1 MSRKKLPLAWY
12 CSASTLE
19 LSQQLLGKYL
29 VRDSKEG
36 RTAGMIVETEAY
48 VGTTDRACHA
58 FDGRRSAR
66 NETMYAAPGTSY
78 VYICYGIHHL
88 FNVVVQKEGDPHAV
102 LIRALEPEEGMHLM
116 LQRRG
121 LDKPA
126 FRLTKGP
133 GSLSVA
139 MDIDKEL
146 NGVMLHQNRLWI
158 EDRGVLLPDSAIAA
172 GPRVGVKGAG
182 PEAAA
187 KPWRFW
193 LEGNPWVSRWVP

>member
-66 NETMYAAPGTSY
+66 NETMYAAPGIGLAA
-78 VYICYGIHHL
+78 VQVGIL
-88 FNVVVQKEGDPHAV
+88 
-102 LIRALEPEEGMHLM
+102 
-116 LQRRG
+116 
-121 LDKPA
+121 
-126 FRLTKGP
+126 
-133 GSLSVA
+133 
-139 MDIDKEL
+139 
-146 NGVMLHQNRLWI
+146 
-158 EDRGVLLPDSAIAA
+158 
-172 GPRVGVKGAG
+172 
-182 PEAAA
+182 
-187 KPWRFW
+187 
-193 LEGNPWVSRWVP
+193 